1 MNIQEEPRSD
11 QDTAREE
18 SDTPRS
24 QDQKVATRARDF
36 IEDRDYDAFIDGDA
50 YAPKQP
56 IKEKECQN
64 NSATATTYYSTNLAS
79 KNNSTGENVKQVYSC
94 QTSHREPVVS
104 DFGQYVSEANS
115 IMKIQRLAPIK
126 RNVVI

>member
-1 MNIQEEPRSD
+1 MNIQEDPQSD

-24 QDQKVATRARDF
+24 QDQRVATRARDF

-56 IKEKECQN
+56 VKVSQN

-79 KNNSTGENVKQVYSC
+79 KTNSTGENVK
-94 QTSHREPVVS
+94 
-104 DFGQYVSEANS
+104 
-115 IMKIQRLAPIK
+115 
-126 RNVVI
+126 